1 MAITEGSSSGLQ
13 VDCVFVMFTSFSLVH
28 GRRLIEGEVGGG
40 DIPTVVAVWP
50 VGGVKAAQQHR
61 WPNGVRPPGGR
72 WLEAGPRRS

>member
-50 VGGVKAAQQHR
+50 VGGVKAA
-61 WPNGVRPPGGR
+61 
-72 WLEAGPRRS
+72 